1 MDGEWVSL
9 CKPELHG
16 YAEEIDELV
25 APYPAG
31 AHRVCYVN
39 PFARG
44 EAVLRRSY
52 TVEELGQVAR
62 RECYFVRADLLAA
75 WCTAG
80 VLCCLLLILQGL
92 LGFWARR
99 CAADQQRLRQ
109 GGAPAL
115 EQLQDPGA

>member
-1 MDGEWVSL
+1 MDGRWVL
-9 CKPELHG
+9 LWKPCLEG
-16 YAEEIDELV
+16 YAEDMAELV
-25 APYPAG
+25 ARFPAG
-31 AHRVCYVN
+31 IRRVCYIN
-39 PFARG
+39 PFAPG
-44 EAVLRRSY
+44 EAVLRRGY
-52 TVEELGQVAR
+52 TVSELGEMAG
-62 RECYFVRADLLAA
+62 RECYVVRDELLAA